1 MTSQRD
7 DITSQRDDDAAQRL
21 YDAASQWHANP
32 DSGPAAV
39 IDAACQ
45 ALVDGL
51 DSPALRELAGAAPT
65 DRHGE
70 VSPLVDRTLDELGLP
85 PPGSVRTGYQVR
97 MTGGV
102 VRRVDVDRL
111 RLAVAPAQAP
121 VGGAFQVLVQ
131 VNEVELT
138 SAGAGLGMDPADILE
153 PVNRLVAVA
162 EPAVVPIARCTC
174 GVYGCGGTDVTIVR
188 DGDRVHWDWSGE
200 APMARGV
207 SFDAAAYDAEVAR
220 VAADHSWETPERTAG
235 RLIRAG
241 VDHARLARYGLTM
254 SWVGPS
260 RNDHDALRVA
270 LRVGDDYQVFVD
282 TRWNGRTAEQFAAE
296 VCAALAQDPKQWPA
310 RWHAIQRSAAGRPPR
325 IAGRRWREERF
336 S

>member
-1 MTSQRD
+1 MTPHRD
-7 DITSQRDDDAAQRL
+7 DAAAQRL
-21 YDAASQWHANP
+21 YDAASQWQANP
-32 DSGPAAV
+32 DGGPAAV

-70 VSPLVDRTLDELGLP
+70 VSPLVDLTLDELGLP
-85 PPGSVRTGYQVR
+85 PPGSVRSGYQICR
-97 MTGGV
+97 TCGV

-111 RLAVAPAQAP
+111 RLVVAPAQAP

-131 VNEVELT
+131 VNDVEIT

-162 EPAVVPIARCTC
+162 KPAVVPIARCTC
-174 GVYGCGGTDVTIVR
+174 GVHGCGGTDVTIVR

-200 APMARGV
+200 VPMARGV

-241 VDHARLARYGLTM
+241 VDHAQLARYGLTLG
-254 SWVGPS
+254 WVAPS
-260 RNDHDALRVA
+260 HDTADALRVA
-270 LRVGDDYQVFVD
+270 LHLGDDYQVFVD
-282 TRWNGRTAEQFAAE
+282 TPWGGRNAEQLAAE
-296 VCAALAQDPKQWPA
+296 VQATLAQNPRRWSAQWRA
-310 RWHAIQRSAAGRPPR
+310 VARSAAGRPPR